1 MENSINPFLGWIDTR
16 REFAPKKIIIND
28 IVQGFYIPSD
38 KSLKSIYKLLHLDE
52 DKLNNIRLSSK
63 LSYTFTYLWDSRNFD
78 KVGITIENNKLIQY
92 EGTTKISIPIVSQIE
107 TTNYNIIYIDGFL
120 SLPHLTKIIKNMYL
134 SPNFNNPFLKF
145 KGQIFYPDIS
155 IVQSIFDE
163 FKVSNI
169 DELLPYQSDYKSIFP
184 CHSYNV
190 LKCCCSKEEMI
201 PVIDIISNDI
211 NFIERLPIDVMKR
224 LRQLIENRKNAKS
237 DISNLSKDILSL
249 IIVSNITGQDLINL
263 CIADRKINE
272 KCYSN
277 NQQIFR
283 QALKSEFN
291 IEFYKGLYD
300 YENAKD
306 MYIQVHKF
314 SLILTY
320 DDNKLD
326 SIGITNKYH
335 ISKLY
340 NYQTI
345 FVPTI
350 LFSSKR
356 DELQFG
362 FTINFHADRSLVFI
376 YAEDYNNVPII
387 SNHKFKNLI
396 NNDAYFKLMIQTIKL
411 TRDHGSDTDTI
422 EIAGLKELGFS
433 SNLVDYSTD
442 CMI

>member
-16 REFAPKKIIIND
+16 REFAPKKIIVND

-38 KSLKSIYKLLHLDE
+38 KSLKSIYKLLHLDV
-52 DKLNNIRLSSK
+52 DKLNNIRLSSI
-63 LSYTFTYLWDSRNFD
+63 SYAFTYLWDSTNFD
-78 KVGITIENNKLIQY
+78 KVGITIENNKLVQY
-92 EGTTKISIPIVSQIE
+92 EGTNKISIPIISQVE

-120 SLPHLTKIIKNMYL
+120 SQPHLTKIIKNMYL
-134 SPNFNNPFLKF
+134 NPNSNNPFLKF

-155 IVQSIFDE
+155 IVQSLFDE

-169 DELLPYQSDYKSIFP
+169 DELLPYQSDYISIPP
-184 CHSYNV
+184 CHGFDHM
-190 LKCCCSKEEMI
+190 LKCRCSKEEII
-201 PVIDIISNDI
+201 PIIDIISNDI

-224 LRQLIENRKNAKS
+224 LRQLIENRKNAKG

-249 IIVSNITGQDLINL
+249 IIINNLKAQDLLNL
-263 CIADRKINE
+263 CIADRKINR
-272 KCYSN
+272 KCCSN

-314 SLILTY
+314 SFILTY
-320 DDNKLD
+320 DSNKLD
-326 SIGITNKYH
+326 SVGITNKYH

-345 FVPTI
+345 FVPTTI
-350 LFSSKR
+350 FSKRR
-356 DELQFG
+356 DELKCG
-362 FTINFHADRSLVFI
+362 FIINFHADISLVFI
-376 YAEDYNNVPII
+376 YAEDFNNVPII

-396 NNDAYFKLMIQTIKL
+396 NNDAYFNLMIQTIKL
-411 TRDHGSDTDTI
+411 TRDYRSDTDTI